1 MPAGRPPKPTELK
14 RATGNPGKRPLPDLK
29 VIHSLPMATQVPE
42 APANLGEE
50 GKRFWEGIW
59 NHGINWLSPDSD
71 NRAILNAAM
80 LADDLALARAKYRAT
95 HEAADGK
102 LLVHLNKAFVDA
114 LSTLG
119 LDPTSRSRLGVAEVK
134 KMSAL
139 DELLAK
145 REAKSK

>member
-1 MPAGRPPKPTELK
+1 MPAGRPPKPNELK
-14 RATGNPGKRPLPDLK
+14 RITGNPGKRPLPDLK
-29 VIHSLPMATQVPE
+29 IVHSLPQAIEVPE
-42 APANLGEE
+42 PPANLGEE
-50 GKRFWEGIW
+50 GKKFWNGIW
-59 NHGINWLSPDSD
+59 NSAINWLSPDSD
-71 NRAILNAAM
+71 HRAILNAAM

-145 REAKSK
+145 REAQGR